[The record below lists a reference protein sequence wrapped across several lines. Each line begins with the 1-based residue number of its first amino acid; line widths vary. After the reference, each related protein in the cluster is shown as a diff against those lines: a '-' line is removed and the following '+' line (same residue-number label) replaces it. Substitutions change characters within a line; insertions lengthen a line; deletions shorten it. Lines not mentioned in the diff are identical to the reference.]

1 MELSRIQSQK
11 TTERTPL
18 LSDEELMY
26 RQQEIEDR
34 VEAIKYIESDVTA
47 VNDIMRDISVLVSEQ
62 GTTLDRIEDNIIETH
77 GTTER
82 GVSELRQAKK
92 YQSKSRRKLLC
103 LLVMALIVFT
113 ILITIIV
120 TTTKHKG
127 KH

>member
-1 MELSRIQSQK
+1 MELSRVQNQK

-18 LSDEELMY
+18 LAEEELIY
-26 RQQEIEDR
+26 RHQEIEDR
-34 VEAIKYIESDVTA
+34 AEAIKHIESDVTT
-47 VNDIMRDISVLVSEQ
+47 VNEIMRDISVLVDDQ
-62 GTTLDRIEDNIIETH
+62 GTTLDRIEDSIITTH
-77 GTTER
+77 QTTEK

-103 LLVMALIVFT
+103 ILVTALIIFA

-120 TTTKHKG
+120 TTTKHKN